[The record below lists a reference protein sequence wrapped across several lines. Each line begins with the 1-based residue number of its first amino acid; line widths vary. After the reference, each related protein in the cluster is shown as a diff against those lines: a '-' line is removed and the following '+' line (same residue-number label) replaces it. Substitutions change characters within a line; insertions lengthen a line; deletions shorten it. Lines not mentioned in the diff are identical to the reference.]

1 MREFFTSVLAGVA
14 SAVVWETIRW
24 VFASIRAQ
32 KSPPILTRP
41 SGLDTLRGDG
51 SVPSLVVSH
60 CSIERISFQSKDAR
74 FVMNAL

>member
-32 KSPPILTRP
+32 KKPADPDQAKRAY
-41 SGLDTLRGDG
+41 TLRGT
-51 SVPSLVVSH
+51 VRFRPS
-60 CSIERISFQSKDAR
+60 
-74 FVMNAL
+74 

>member
-24 VFASIRAQ
+24 VFASIRTQ

-41 SGLDTLRGDG
+41 SGLDTLRGT
-51 SVPSLVVSH
+51 VRFRPS
-60 CSIERISFQSKDAR
+60 
-74 FVMNAL
+74 

>member
-32 KSPPILTRP
+32 KKPADPDQAKRAWHP
-41 SGLDTLRGDG
+41 AGDG

>member
-32 KSPPILTRP
+32 KSPLILT
-41 SGLDTLRGDG
+41 SQAGLTPCGGRFG
-51 SVPSLVVSH
+51 SVP
-60 CSIERISFQSKDAR
+60 RSF
-74 FVMNAL
+74 AL

>member
-32 KSPPILTRP
+32 KSPLILTGP
-41 SGLDTLRGDG
+41 SGLDTLRGT
-51 SVPSLVVSH
+51 VRFRPS
-60 CSIERISFQSKDAR
+60 
-74 FVMNAL
+74 

>member
-32 KSPPILTRP
+32 KAADPDQAKR
-41 SGLDTLRGDG
+41 
-51 SVPSLVVSH
+51 
-60 CSIERISFQSKDAR
+60 A
-74 FVMNAL
+74 

>member
-32 KSPPILTRP
+32 KSPLILTRP
-41 SGLDTLRGDG
+41 SGLDTLRGT
-51 SVPSLVVSH
+51 VRFRPPQF
-60 CSIERISFQSKDAR
+60 RIVA
-74 FVMNAL
+74 